1 MAFARGP
8 APVTSGKYDAAGAS
22 RSTSPSLTASP
33 IAEAVNV
40 FDREYLCTLSLGR
53 YGSQLVEAMTWPC
66 RMTVSA
72 KGLMPFPS
80 QASTR
85 ARIARGST
93 PCASGDDAGG
103 RYGFTRTNLAA
114 WVIPGE
120 RRHSPR
126 RTTRPTEV
134 VVNPATLRRRWIGVY
149 GAVSTCRSIALLG
162 GPTMIGST

>member
-1 MAFARGP
+1 MRRNEPTGSVGSSSVTVSVVWPEAMDSRWRTVMAFARGP
-8 APVTSGKYDAAGAS
+8 TPVTSGKYDAAGAS

-40 FDREYLCTLSLGR
+40 FDREYLWTLSVGR

-93 PCASGDDAGG
+93 PCASGEDVGG
-103 RYGFTRTNLAA
+103 RYGFTLPNI
-114 WVIPGE
+114 VPG
-120 RRHSPR
+120 PR
-126 RTTRPTEV
+126 RSRAERG
-134 VVNPATLRRRWIGVY
+134 ATDPC
-149 GAVSTCRSIALLG
+149 AD
-162 GPTMIGST
+162 P